1 MTDVVAAIQDAW
13 TELRIHRGRV
23 LMSLIGVTVAIA
35 ALTASVAIGELA
47 RSTLLVSFESQS
59 GRAATLSVNMWQDQ
73 QPGGDPF
80 AGPGAPS
87 SADSLAIIDAMDAA
101 VERYEIEY
109 SSVVTDAQVMFQGV
123 SGTQGVGVQGV
134 EPDYALM
141 RHLSVAEGRF
151 LIESDRA
158 RLAPA
163 VVVNRGMLA
172 AIGGSLEAART
183 VEIGGATAVVV
194 GVVDRGMQ
202 DEWPQAWMLPR
213 DLLRMP
219 DASGPMSYVNP
230 PRLEAWVPI
239 ELADDGKRMLSQD
252 LTGALPGWSVDTQRS
267 DWQAWGDDYDPLLPL
282 QLTLV
287 GTAAV
292 ILLLGALGL
301 ITVAVVSIRQRV
313 REFGIRRAFGAS
325 RGRIFVAVMLESVV
339 GTVVAGGIGIA
350 ICIFAYR
357 LPVVQELLTQ
367 GLAGAALPGFPMAA
381 AITGLLVSAAVGAL
395 AGSIPA
401 TIAVRSKVIEAIRF

>member
-1 MTDVVAAIQDAW
+1 MTDVVAALQDAW

-59 GRAATLSVNMWQDQ
+59 GRAATLTVGVWQDQ
-73 QPGGDPF
+73 SGSESPFGD
-80 AGPGAPS
+80 GSPS
-87 SADSLAIIDAMDAA
+87 SADSLAIVDAMDEA

-109 SSVVTDAQVMFQGV
+109 SSVTTQGQLMFQGI
-123 SGTQGVGVQGV
+123 SGTQGVQVQGA
-134 EPDYALM
+134 EPDFAVM
-141 RHLSVAEGRF
+141 RHLGVAEGRF
-151 LIESDRA
+151 LVESDRA

-163 VVVNRGMLA
+163 IVVNRGMLGELGA
-172 AIGGSLEAART
+172 DLETTRT
-183 VEIGGATAVVV
+183 VEIGGASAVIV

-219 DASGPMSYVNP
+219 EASGPTAYLNP
-230 PRLEAWVPI
+230 PSLEAWVPV

-252 LTGALPGWSVDTQRS
+252 LTGALPGWSVSTDRT

-357 LPVVQELLTQ
+357 LPAVQELLTQ
-367 GLAGAALPGFPMAA
+367 GLAGATLPGFPMAA
-381 AITGLLVSAAVGAL
+381 AITGLLVAAAVGAL

>member
-47 RSTLLVSFESQS
+47 RSTLVQSMESQG
-59 GRAATLSVNMWQDQ
+59 GRTATISLWVERSSPGGAPGDPVATLD
-73 QPGGDPF
+73 
-80 AGPGAPS
+80 
-87 SADSLAIIDAMDAA
+87 AIDAA
-101 VERYEIEY
+101 VERYRI
-109 SSVVTDAQVMFQGV
+109 
-123 SGTQGVGVQGV
+123 
-134 EPDYALM
+134 DYATARTSTGLMLGGAGTTVQVEGVDPDFAVM
-141 RHLSVAEGRF
+141 RHLGVTEGRF
-151 LIESDRA
+151 LNESDRA

-163 VVVNRGMLA
+163 VVVNRGALDVL
-172 AIGGSLEAART
+172 GGGGLDAHRT
-183 VEIGGATAVVV
+183 VELGGTTAVVV
-194 GVVDRGMQ
+194 GVVDRGLG

-213 DLLRMP
+213 DVLRIVGADPAM
-219 DASGPMSYVNP
+219 ASSFQ
-230 PRLEAWVPI
+230 LEAWVP
-239 ELADDGKRMLSQD
+239 EEMADDGLRMLRQD
-252 LTGALPGWSVDTQRS
+252 LRGALPDAMVDGNRS
-267 DWQAWGDDYDPLLPL
+267 DWQAFDGYDPLLPL

-287 GTAAV
+287 GTAVV

-325 RGRIFVAVMLESVV
+325 RSRIFVAVMLESVV
-339 GTVVAGGIGIA
+339 GTVVAGAIGIGL
-350 ICIFAYR
+350 CIFAYR
-357 LPVVQELLTQ
+357 LPIVQETLTQ
-367 GLAGAALPGFPMAA
+367 GIGGVVLPGFPMGA

>member
-23 LMSLIGVTVAIA
+23 LMSLIGVMLAIA

-47 RSTLLVSFESQS
+47 RSTLLVSFESSS
-59 GRAATLSVNMWQDQ
+59 GRAATLSVTMWQEQD
-73 QPGGDPF
+73 GTDPSS
-80 AGPGAPS
+80 GTGAPS
-87 SADSLAIIDAMDAA
+87 STDSLAILDAMDDA

-109 SSVVTDAQVMFQGV
+109 SSAITDAQVMFQGA
-123 SGTQGVGVQGV
+123 SGTQGVSVQGV

-141 RHLSVAEGRF
+141 RHLGVAEGRF
-151 LIESDRA
+151 LVESDRA

-163 VVVNRGMLA
+163 VVVNRGMLHA
-172 AIGGSLEAART
+172 MGGDLQTTRT
-183 VEIGGATAVVV
+183 VEIGGATAVIV
-194 GVVDRGMQ
+194 GVIDRGMQ
-202 DEWPQAWMLPR
+202 DEWPFAWMLPR

-219 DASGPMSYVNP
+219 EASGPMSYANP
-230 PRLEAWVPI
+230 PRLEAWVPA
-239 ELADDGKRMLSQD
+239 ELADDGTRMLTQD
-252 LTGALPGWSVDTQRS
+252 LTGALPGWSVDTQRT

-282 QLTLV
+282 QLTLT

-339 GTVVAGGIGIA
+339 GTVVAGAIGIA

-357 LPVVQELLTQ
+357 LPAVQELLTQ
-367 GLAGAALPGFPMAA
+367 GLAGSTLPGFPMGA
-381 AITGLLVSAAVGAL
+381 AIVGLLVSAVVGAI

>member
-47 RSTLLVSFESQS
+47 RSTLLVSFESGT
-59 GRAATLSVNMWQDQ
+59 GRAATLSASMWQEQD
-73 QPGGDPF
+73 GTDPLS
-80 AGPGAPS
+80 GSGAPS
-87 SADSLAIIDAMDAA
+87 STDSLFILDAMDDV

-109 SSVVTDAQVMFQGV
+109 ASAVTETQVSFQGV
-123 SGTQGVGVQGV
+123 SGTRSVSVQGV
-134 EPDYALM
+134 EPDYAVM
-141 RHLSVAEGRF
+141 RHLAVAEGRF
-151 LIESDRA
+151 LVESDRA

-163 VVVNRGMLA
+163 VVVNRGLLTA
-172 AIGGSLEAART
+172 VGGSLETTRT
-183 VEIGGATAVVV
+183 VEIGGATAVIV
-194 GVVDRGMQ
+194 GVIDRGMQ
-202 DEWPQAWMLPR
+202 DEWPAAWVLPR

-219 DASGPMSYVNP
+219 EASGSMAYMNP
-230 PRLEAWVPI
+230 PMLEAWVPA
-239 ELADDGKRMLSQD
+239 ESADEGTRMLTQD
-252 LTGALPGWSVDTQRS
+252 LTGALPGWQVDTQRTDWENYS
-267 DWQAWGDDYDPLLPL
+267 DDFDPLLPL
-282 QLTLV
+282 QLTLT

-339 GTVVAGGIGIA
+339 GTVVAGTVGIA
-350 ICIFAYR
+350 LCIFAYR
-357 LPVVQELLTQ
+357 LPIVQENLTQ
-367 GLAGAALPGFPMAA
+367 GLSGVALPGFPMGAA
-381 AITGLLVSAAVGAL
+381 VTGLLVSALVGAV

>member
-59 GRAATLSVNMWQDQ
+59 GRAATLTTSAWNEQA
-73 QPGGDPF
+73 GGDPF
-80 AGPGAPS
+80 AAGAPS
-87 SADSLAIIDAMDAA
+87 GADSLAVLDAMEAA
-101 VERYEIEY
+101 VDRYDIEFA
-109 SSVVTDAQVMFQGV
+109 SATTQGQVMFQGA
-123 SGTQGVGVQGV
+123 SGTQGVQVTGA
-134 EPDYALM
+134 EPDFAIM
-141 RHLSVAEGRF
+141 RHLGVADGRF
-151 LIESDRA
+151 LVESDRA

-163 VVVNRGMLA
+163 VVVNRGLLDA
-172 AIGGSLEAART
+172 LGQGPASART
-183 VEIGGATAVVV
+183 VELGGSTAVIV
-194 GVVDRGMQ
+194 GVIDRGMQ

-213 DLLRMP
+213 DLLRLP
-219 DASGPMSYVNP
+219 EANSPMAYMNP
-230 PRLEAWVPI
+230 PSLEAWVPE
-239 ELADDGKRMLSQD
+239 ELADDGKRMLNQD
-252 LTGALPGWSVDTQRS
+252 IAGALPGWQVNTERT

-282 QLTLV
+282 QLTLI
-287 GTAAV
+287 GAASA

-301 ITVAVVSIRQRV
+301 VTVAVVSIRQRV

-339 GTVVAGGIGIA
+339 GTVVAGAIGIA

-357 LPVVQELLTQ
+357 LPAVQEMLTQ
-367 GLAGAALPGFPMAA
+367 GLSGGELPGFPMGA
-381 AITGLLVSAAVGAL
+381 AITGLLVAAAVGAI

>member
-47 RSTLLVSFESQS
+47 RSTLLVSMESQT
-59 GRAATLSVNMWQDQ
+59 GRAATVGVSMYQNSAEPPKADDVIGALDAIDDAVARYDIAYASAITDGQLSFAA
-73 QPGGDPF
+73 PGG
-80 AGPGAPS
+80 
-87 SADSLAIIDAMDAA
+87 
-101 VERYEIEY
+101 
-109 SSVVTDAQVMFQGV
+109 
-123 SGTQGVGVQGV
+123 TQQLQVQGV
-134 EPDYALM
+134 DPDYAVM
-141 RHLSVAEGRF
+141 RHLGVAEGRF
-151 LIESDRA
+151 LVESDRV

-163 VVVNRGMLA
+163 IVINRGVLA
-172 AIGGSLEAART
+172 SLGTGMGDVRMIDLGGT
-183 VEIGGATAVVV
+183 TAVVV

-202 DEWPQAWMLPR
+202 DDWPQAWMLPR
-213 DLLRMP
+213 DLVRAS
-219 DASGPMSYVNP
+219 DAQPGEVWLNP
-230 PRLEAWVPI
+230 PRLEAWVP
-239 ELADDGKRMLSQD
+239 EEAVDDGIRMLRLD
-252 LTGALPGWSVDTQRS
+252 LRSALPDYQVDADRWDWLSVE
-267 DWQAWGDDYDPLLPL
+267 GFDPLLPL

-325 RGRIFVAVMLESVV
+325 RSRIFVAVMLESVV
-339 GTVVAGGIGIA
+339 GTVVAGAIGIA

-357 LPVVQELLTQ
+357 LPVVEDLLTQ
-367 GLAGAALPGFPMAA
+367 GLAGVALPGFPMGA

>member
-1 MTDVVAAIQDAW
+1 MTDIVAAIQDAW

-35 ALTASVAIGELA
+35 SLTASVAIGELA
-47 RSTLLVSFESQS
+47 RSTLLVSFESGS
-59 GRAATLSVNMWQDQ
+59 GRAATLTVSMWQESSD
-73 QPGGDPF
+73 GDPF
-80 AGPGAPS
+80 ASPSAPS
-87 SADSLAIIDAMDAA
+87 SADTLAILDAMDAA
-101 VERYEIEY
+101 RDRYEIEY
-109 SSVVTDAQVMFQGV
+109 ASAVTDTQVMFQGV
-123 SGTQGVGVQGV
+123 GGVQAVGVQGV

-141 RHLSVAEGRF
+141 RHLGVAEGRF
-151 LIESDRA
+151 LVESDRA

-172 AIGGSLEAART
+172 ALGGSLEAART
-183 VEIGGATAVVV
+183 VELGGATAVIV

-213 DLLRMP
+213 DLVRMP
-219 DASGPMSYVNP
+219 QASAPMAYINP
-230 PRLEAWVPI
+230 PRLEAWVPA
-239 ELADDGKRMLSQD
+239 ELVEDGRRMLSQD
-252 LTGALPGWSVDTQRS
+252 LAGALPGWSVSTDRT
-267 DWQAWGDDYDPLLPL
+267 DWQAWGDDYDPLMPL

-325 RGRIFVAVMLESVV
+325 RSRIFVAVMLESVV
-339 GTVVAGGIGIA
+339 GTVVAGAVGIA
-350 ICIFAYR
+350 LCIFAYR
-357 LPVVQELLTQ
+357 LPVTQDLLTQ
-367 GLAGAALPGFPMAA
+367 GLSGATLPGFPMAA
-381 AITGLLVSAAVGAL
+381 AVTGLLVAAAVGAL

>member
-23 LMSLIGVTVAIA
+23 LMSLIGVMLAIA

-47 RSTLLVSFESQS
+47 RTTLLTSFESSS
-59 GRAATLSVNMWQDQ
+59 GRAATLTVSMWQDQ
-73 QPGGDPF
+73 AGTDPM
-80 AGPGAPS
+80 AGTGAPS
-87 SADSLAIIDAMDAA
+87 SNDSLAILDAMDAA
-101 VERYEIEY
+101 VERYEIEH
-109 SSVVTDAQVMFQGV
+109 SSAITDAQVMFQGV
-123 SGTQGVGVQGV
+123 SGTQGASVQGV
-134 EPDYALM
+134 EPDYAVM
-141 RHLSVAEGRF
+141 RHLGVAEGRF
-151 LIESDRA
+151 LVESDRA

-163 VVVNRGMLA
+163 VVVNRGMLDA
-172 AIGGSLEAART
+172 LGGSMQTART
-183 VEIGGATAVVV
+183 VEIGGATAVIV

-202 DEWPQAWMLPR
+202 DDWPSAWMLPR

-219 DASGPMSYVNP
+219 DASGPMAYVNP
-230 PRLEAWVPI
+230 PRLEAWVPA
-239 ELADDGKRMLSQD
+239 ELAEDGKRMLTQD
-252 LTGALPGWSVDTQRS
+252 LAGALPGWSVDTQRT
-267 DWQAWGDDYDPLLPL
+267 DWQAWGDEYDPMLPL
-282 QLTLV
+282 QLTLI
-287 GTAAV
+287 GTAGV

-339 GTVVAGGIGIA
+339 GTVVAGAIGIA
-350 ICIFAYR
+350 ICIVAYR
-357 LPVVQELLTQ
+357 LPAVQELLTQ
-367 GLAGAALPGFPMAA
+367 GLAGVALPGFPMAA
-381 AITGLLVSAAVGAL
+381 AIVGLVVSAAVGAI

>member
-1 MTDVVAAIQDAW
+1 MTDIVAAIQDAW

-47 RSTLLVSFESQS
+47 RSTLLVSFESSS
-59 GRAATLSVNMWQDQ
+59 GRAATLTANVWQSPSPASPSGSV
-73 QPGGDPF
+73 
-80 AGPGAPS
+80 APS
-87 SADSLAIIDAMDAA
+87 SADGLAILDAMDDA

-109 SSVVTDAQVMFQGV
+109 SSAITNGQLMFQGRA
-123 SGTQGVGVQGV
+123 GTQSVMIEGV

-151 LIESDRA
+151 LVETDRA

-172 AIGGSLEAART
+172 AIGGSLETTRT
-183 VEIGGATAVVV
+183 VELGGTNAVIV

-219 DASGPMSYVNP
+219 QASGPMAHMNP
-230 PRLEAWVPI
+230 PRLEAWVPVD
-239 ELADDGKRMLSQD
+239 AVDDGKRMLTQD
-252 LTGALPGWSVDTQRS
+252 LRGALPGWDIDTQRS

-325 RGRIFVAVMLESVV
+325 RTRIFVAVMLESVV
-339 GTVVAGGIGIA
+339 GTVVAGAIGIA
-350 ICIFAYR
+350 LCIFAYR
-357 LPVVQELLTQ
+357 LPVTQELLTQ
-367 GLAGAALPGFPMAA
+367 GLAGAVLPGFPMTA
-381 AITGLLVSAAVGAL
+381 AITGLLVAAAVGAI